1 MTRIKVYD
9 RKLPQIKATSKERM
23 QWLNFYRLM
32 MMVFPDT
39 VDRQREGLVYSRF
52 KIMKLASAR
61 GRVLMVM

>member
-1 MTRIKVYD
+1 
-9 RKLPQIKATSKERM
+9 M

-39 VDRQREGLVYSRF
+39 VDRQREDLVYSRF

>member
-1 MTRIKVYD
+1 
-9 RKLPQIKATSKERM
+9 M